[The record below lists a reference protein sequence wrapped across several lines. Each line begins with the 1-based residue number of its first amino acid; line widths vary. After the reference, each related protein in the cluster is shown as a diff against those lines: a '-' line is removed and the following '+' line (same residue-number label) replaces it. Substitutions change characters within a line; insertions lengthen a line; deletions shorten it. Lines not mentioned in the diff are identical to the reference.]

1 MSLSLHCW
9 RKWQCCCVVLVIS
22 QDRSCIRSC
31 LLHWLSEGLLIATAL
46 QWVSC
51 CCWEAVLQPCAMAQA
66 PPGPQTSVPL
76 PEPESC
82 TPLIAGNWNPKAP
95 LLLQAGSGR
104 WMCLVCGHPG
114 GAGPWCCAVVT
125 GRSCFL
131 QTLLLRSVAVIFTLL
146 CSSLASCT
154 LS

>member
-51 CCWEAVLQPCAMAQA
+51 CCWEAVLQP
-66 PPGPQTSVPL
+66 VLWLRHPL
-76 PEPESC
+76 VLKPACHCQNQSP
-82 TPLIAGNWNPKAP
+82 AHP
-95 LLLQAGSGR
+95 LLLETGILRLFFCRLALAGGCAWSVGTLGEQGR
-104 WMCLVCGHPG
+104 
-114 GAGPWCCAVVT
+114 GAVLSLWEGAASCRPCCCVLLLSSSPCCAP
-125 GRSCFL
+125 
-131 QTLLLRSVAVIFTLL
+131 A
-146 CSSLASCT
+146 
-154 LS
+154 